1 MRAKGPRP
9 FFSLFRPG
17 GAKEIPGATK
27 GHLGPAPTPRFS
39 CTSYSAPSIGSSGS
53 NPKSLSACI
62 RISAASSGPRR
73 ACSTTS
79 AATIRRP
86 VGAGPSI
93 HDRFHG
99 FRVGRLCRLVASP
112 VATIRRPVG
121 AGPSIHDRFHGLRV
135 GRLHNVFLPGA
146 GTGGK
151 TCPCRAMMATSD
163 PVRRFRMPVPD
174 CRFPPLLRLAAPNN
188 TRPASWAAKCCSA
201 SPFAVPVPD
210 ACSRRW
216 ALAVTSRGLRPS
228 VPPSLLPSP
237 SPACEMF
244 HSVNVSRIS
253 EM

>member
-9 FFSLFRPG
+9 FCSLFRPG

-27 GHLGPAPTPRFS
+27 AHLGPAPTPRFS

-73 ACSTTS
+73 ASSTTS

-93 HDRFHG
+93 R
-99 FRVGRLCRLVASP
+99 
-112 VATIRRPVG
+112 
-121 AGPSIHDRFHGLRV
+121 DRFHGLRV

-163 PVRRFRMPVPD
+163 PVRRFRLPVPD